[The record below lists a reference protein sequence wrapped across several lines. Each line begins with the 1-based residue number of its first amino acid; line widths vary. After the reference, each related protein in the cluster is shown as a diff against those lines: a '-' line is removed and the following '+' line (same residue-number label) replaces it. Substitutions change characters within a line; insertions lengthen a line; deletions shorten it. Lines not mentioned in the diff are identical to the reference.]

1 MDKKI
6 KKIVNNTVTQMLIYN
21 IGEVILET
29 CVKLAT
35 IFLTE

>member
-1 MDKKI
+1 MDQKI
-6 KKIVNNTVTQMLIYN
+6 ASNTLTQMLIYN

-35 IFLTE
+35 TFLTE